1 MCEILNERLGNLW
14 TSEEIV
20 SFSKKT
26 LLHEIQFCMRGF
38 LYLLR
43 GCIVL
48 WIILSAGGITTRYGL
63 GSPRIKSRCERYF
76 PHPSRPTLVP
86 TQPPIQWVLWSFP
99 RRGFDHPPHLAPM
112 LKKEQSY
119 TSTPTRDLFYG
130 ELYLL
135 PLPACIYWLLPL
147 FVCLFQRNKQIFIFT
162 VITTKVIKRY

>member
-86 TQPPIQWVLWSFP
+86 TQPPIQWVLCLLPETWLW
-99 RRGFDHPPHLAPM
+99 PPTPSSADV
-112 LKKEQSY
+112 KE
-119 TSTPTRDLFYG
+119 RA
-130 ELYLL
+130 ELYLYSHSWSVLWWTL
-135 PLPACIYWLLPL
+135 PFTFTCLYLLVTSV
-147 FVCLFQRNKQIFIFT
+147 VCLFVSKKQTNIYIYSNYY
-162 VITTKVIKRY
+162 KGN